1 MTKSPLTATLIPLI
15 PLAALGWPLAKV
27 LNQKAYQPV
36 EIEDMPTG
44 PLTTADL
51 EINTAHPF
59 KEMTVTIGESSWSF
73 APDED
78 VKEIHYERGSRVTL
92 LVSVIWPEDTPKTAL
107 RLELLPEEI
116 ETRSY
121 TLWGLGEA
129 TEEITFTWDDQP

>member
-1 MTKSPLTATLIPLI
+1 LVTPL
-15 PLAALGWPLAKV
+15 G
-27 LNQKAYQPV
+27 
-36 EIEDMPTG
+36 
-44 PLTTADL
+44 
-51 EINTAHPF
+51 
-59 KEMTVTIGESSWSF
+59 
-73 APDED
+73 PDED